1 MIESRKL
8 DHERRQR
15 ILERISTLDT
25 LPSLPRVV
33 SEMLRLLAEDD
44 YSMEEL
50 MELVQQDPALTAR
63 VLKLANSA
71 IYGRPRQIESLQQA
85 MVVLGGK
92 ELHRLVTTISVMRSF
107 DDIFSRDRIL
117 DKELF
122 WSHSVGTGELTHRVA
137 SYFNLEFRGVDFTA
151 GLLHDVGKVVLDQH
165 FHAEFRDC
173 LELTNRRGL
182 PLFEAETKLLGL
194 DHAEVG
200 AVLAAKW
207 ELPDSLRAAI
217 RNHHCFDTK
226 DPHALLVACVRLAN
240 HLVKDEAM
248 SCLGEDNLWQI
259 EMDPAWQILSEARHQ
274 QELQERRSALE
285 EIRGGIQAARDRV
298 RSLVGEISRR

>member
-1 MIESRKL
+1 MNETRRL

-15 ILERISTLDT
+15 ILDRIATLDT

-33 SEMLRLLAEDD
+33 SEMLRLLATDGYSVDD
-44 YSMEEL
+44 L

-71 IYGRPRQIESLQQA
+71 IYGRPRQIDNLGQA

-92 ELHRLVTTISVMRSF
+92 EIQRLVTTISVMRSF
-107 DDIFSRDRIL
+107 DDIFARDRIL
-117 DKELF
+117 DKEQF
-122 WSHSVGTGELTHRVA
+122 WSHSVGTGELATRVA
-137 SYFNLEFRGVDFTA
+137 AYFNLHFNGVDFTA

-173 LELTNRRGL
+173 LELTQRRGL
-182 PLFEAETKLLGL
+182 PLFEAEAKLLGL

-200 AVLAAKW
+200 ALLASRW
-207 ELPDSLRAAI
+207 ELPDNLQAAI
-217 RNHHCFDTK
+217 RNHHTFDPN

-240 HLVKDEAM
+240 HLVKDESM

-259 EMDPAWQILSEARHQ
+259 ELDPAWQVLAEARHH
-274 QELQERRSALE
+274 QELKERRSALE
-285 EIRGGIQAARDRV
+285 EIREGIQAARDRV
-298 RSLVGEISRR
+298 RSLVGEISR